1 MNIYQIFISIFLTW
15 LHSRLNH
22 IFLVFWEN
30 YSKTLENSQLYT
42 VTNYYWPAV
51 YQKWTSPLSRVFL
64 KVFPKATLK
73 SDTLTLSSYTKSMNQ
88 SIGIWMME
96 QWAFSGTSFTY
107 LQIWIMKI
115 AIAHLYFVM
124 SIKNILNTLSFFETI
139 LYVIRS

>member
-1 MNIYQIFISIFLTW
+1 MISFSIKPYIF
-15 LHSRLNH
+15 H
-22 IFLVFWEN
+22 VFWES
-30 YSKTLENSQLYT
+30 YSKILENSQLYT
-42 VTNYYWPAV
+42 VTNYYWPAA
-51 YQKWTSPLSRVFL
+51 YQKWTSPLLYYMVFL
-64 KVFPKATLK
+64 KVFPKVTLK
-73 SDTLTLSSYTKSMNQ
+73 SDTFLKLSSYTKSMNQ

-96 QWAFSGTSFTY
+96 QWAFSGTSLTY

>member
-15 LHSRLNH
+15 LHSRVNH
-22 IFLVFWEN
+22 IFLVFWES
-30 YSKTLENSQLYT
+30 YSN
-42 VTNYYWPAV
+42 YWPAA
-51 YQKWTSPLSRVFL
+51 YQKWTSPLSYSRIFL

-73 SDTLTLSSYTKSMNQ
+73 SDIFLTLSSYTKSMNQ

-96 QWAFSGTSFTY
+96 QWAFSGTWFTY

-124 SIKNILNTLSFFETI
+124 SIKNILNTLSFFKTI
-139 LYVIRS
+139 LYAIRS